1 MKLSKRI
8 IVESSI
14 IFGFCMM
21 IVPMTAIAS
30 SSKCPPHYITESKN
44 QQNSVTTT
52 QHEYIYGTIEKE
64 DGTEEY
70 FYEDCTI
77 TITIDQYEREC
88 TQCELYRAQ
97 EGAGEIRHHSK

>member
-1 MKLSKRI
+1 MKLSKRV
-8 IVESSI
+8 IVVSGI
-14 IFGFCMM
+14 IFCFCMM

-30 SSKCPPHYITESKN
+30 SSKCPPHYFTRAKN

-52 QHEYIYGTIEKE
+52 QHSCIYGMIENE

-77 TITIDQYEREC
+77 TTTIDQYEREC

-97 EGAGEIRHHSK
+97 EGAGEVRHHGR

>member
-8 IVESSI
+8 IVASSV
-14 IFGFCMM
+14 IFCFCMM
-21 IVPMTAIAS
+21 IVPMTVIAS

-97 EGAGEIRHHSK
+97 DGAGEIRHHAK

>member
-1 MKLSKRI
+1 MKLSKRV

-14 IFGFCMM
+14 ICCFCMM

-30 SSKCPPHYITESKN
+30 SSKCPPHYFTRAKN

-52 QHEYIYGTIEKE
+52 QHEYIYGTIESE

-70 FYEDCTI
+70 FYEDCII

-97 EGAGEIRHHSK
+97 EGPGEVRHHGR